1 MKKSKLFLLGV
12 SIFALASCKFEN
24 ITDSRASD
32 EIILEEKINETKTYL
47 SNQNL
52 KKNLFGNVLQSK
64 LKNSLV
70 YNINENEYLVEF
82 NDSSYKIDSNGFEKI
97 SNTFNAVNTVEDA
110 FKEEI
115 GTKIF
120 TKGYYSA
127 NDGGNGYFEV
137 LSYIDIKNPDELL
150 ISNDDKTITLKY
162 ITYDS
167 VVNVYQLGYND
178 LNSTLDTYINDFTG
192 YLKYSTIYI
201 PENTYKI
208 TNNFDAKVSNKVY
221 CGYNATIY
229 TDDSYS
235 PQGYNNGCLFYV
247 YNHIENIQINGFDCE
262 IRVNKK
268 LDDPMLGLL
277 SARDVDGLEI
287 ANCKFLLPKE
297 GKIYS
302 GSGIMDFF
310 TNWKNVVVRDC
321 YLENYAS
328 TKAGGGIGFR
338 DIYKAGCENALI
350 ENNYLYCNCKD
361 EVIAVFS
368 GADTS
373 LYPND
378 SGGGYIKNVTFK
390 NNHIIGGPTNEETGP
405 RVVGLTIGYQISP
418 VYNINY
424 IDNEIEMYTANYFML
439 YGKTD
444 GVIFKGNKIKIDSSY
459 VKNLYVPFYHNPRAD
474 EGKNIVV
481 DENEIEFINDS
492 TAYTISQTAEEFT
505 FTNNKI
511 IGKEISY
518 IFNSKSKF
526 ENNTINVDK
535 ITKAVYHNVKETKNN
550 IVNCNTIGVVFE
562 FYNLNITDDIV
573 VSDNITANSIG
584 SYMMMF
590 NGDAIYSNG
599 HSVTFKDFI
608 FDVSKVESQWYG
620 LVYGTAALKDNI
632 VINFENVNISVY
644 NDHHNIYRDDE
655 NRLTVNFK

>member
-82 NDSSYKIDSNGFEKI
+82 NESSYKIDSNGFEKI

-120 TKGYYSA
+120 IKGYYSA

-167 VVNVYQLGYND
+167 VVNVYQLGYNGLD
-178 LNSTLDTYINDFTG
+178 STLDTYINDFTG

-321 YLENYAS
+321 YL
-328 TKAGGGIGFR
+328 
-338 DIYKAGCENALI
+338 
-350 ENNYLYCNCKD
+350 
-361 EVIAVFS
+361 
-368 GADTS
+368 
-373 LYPND
+373 
-378 SGGGYIKNVTFK
+378 
-390 NNHIIGGPTNEETGP
+390 
-405 RVVGLTIGYQISP
+405 
-418 VYNINY
+418 
-424 IDNEIEMYTANYFML
+424 
-439 YGKTD
+439 
-444 GVIFKGNKIKIDSSY
+444 
-459 VKNLYVPFYHNPRAD
+459 
-474 EGKNIVV
+474 
-481 DENEIEFINDS
+481 
-492 TAYTISQTAEEFT
+492 
-505 FTNNKI
+505 
-511 IGKEISY
+511 
-518 IFNSKSKF
+518 
-526 ENNTINVDK
+526 
-535 ITKAVYHNVKETKNN
+535 
-550 IVNCNTIGVVFE
+550 
-562 FYNLNITDDIV
+562 
-573 VSDNITANSIG
+573 
-584 SYMMMF
+584 
-590 NGDAIYSNG
+590 
-599 HSVTFKDFI
+599 
-608 FDVSKVESQWYG
+608 
-620 LVYGTAALKDNI
+620 
-632 VINFENVNISVY
+632 
-644 NDHHNIYRDDE
+644 
-655 NRLTVNFK
+655 